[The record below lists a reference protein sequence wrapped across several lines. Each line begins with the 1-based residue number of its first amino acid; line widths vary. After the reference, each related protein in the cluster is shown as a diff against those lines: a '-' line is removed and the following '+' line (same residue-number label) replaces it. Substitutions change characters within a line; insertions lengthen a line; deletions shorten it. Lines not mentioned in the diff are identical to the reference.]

1 MEILRYIESRSLAA
15 PRPILTMGNF
25 DGLHLGHQALL
36 RQMSQD
42 AKDVGGSSVV
52 LTFEPHPL
60 KILAP
65 KRAPKLLL
73 THKDKILLLQS
84 KGVDVVVIQ
93 EFNPAFALIEAED
106 FVRSYLAKGLKVHR
120 IWVGKEFRF
129 GRGRRGDVEAL
140 TRWGKESGFEV
151 KIIEPVLD
159 EGQRISSTRI
169 RALIEEGEVHQV
181 SRFLGRCHFLSGRVV
196 KGHQRGKA
204 LGFPTANISTRTE
217 VLPPDGVYATFFWV
231 QGRRW
236 SSVTSLGSNPTFG
249 EGPRT
254 LETYLFDFDG
264 DLYDQSV
271 RLSFVKRIREQK
283 KFSSAELLV
292 TQMHEDVEQA
302 REALR
307 GVGTAE
313 SVEFGT

>member
-1 MEILRYIESRSLAA
+1 MEILRHIENRRLAL

-25 DGLHLGHQALL
+25 DGLHLGHQFLL
-36 RQMSQD
+36 RQLCQEANDLS
-42 AKDVGGSSVV
+42 GSSVV

-65 KRAPKLLL
+65 TRAPKLLL
-73 THKDKILLLQS
+73 THKDKMLLLQS
-84 KGVDVVVIQ
+84 KGVDVVIIQ
-93 EFNPAFALIEAED
+93 EFDSAFAMLEAEE
-106 FVRSYLAKGLKVHR
+106 FVRQYLVEGLKVHR

-129 GRGRRGDVEAL
+129 GRGRQGNVQTL
-140 TRWGKESGFEV
+140 TELGKECGFDV
-151 KIIEPVLD
+151 KIIEPILD

-169 RALIEEGEVHQV
+169 RALIEDGHVHQV
-181 SRFLGRCHFLSGRVV
+181 NRFLGRCYFVSGRVV

-204 LGFPTANISTRTE
+204 LGFPTANISTRNE

-249 EGPRT
+249 DGPRT

-264 DLYDQSV
+264 DLYDQSI
-271 RLSFVKRIREQK
+271 RLSFVKRIRLQM
-283 KFSSAELLV
+283 KFSSPELLV
-292 TQMHEDVEQA
+292 SQMHEDVLLA
-302 REALR
+302 REVLGR
-307 GVGTAE
+307 AE
-313 SVEFGT
+313 GSELAEFGA

>member
-1 MEILRYIESRSLAA
+1 MEILRHLENRSYAV

-36 RQMSQD
+36 RQMSQE

-65 KRAPKLLL
+65 KLAPKLLL
-73 THKDKILLLQS
+73 THKDKMLLLHS
-84 KGVDVVVIQ
+84 RGVDVVVIQ
-93 EFNPAFALIEAED
+93 EFNRAFAMIEAED
-106 FVRSYLAKGLKVHR
+106 FVQSYLVEGLKVHR

-129 GRGRRGDVEAL
+129 GKGRRGDVGAL

-151 KIIEPVLD
+151 KIIEPVMD

-169 RALIEEGEVHQV
+169 RALIEEGEVHKV
-181 SRFLGRCHFLSGRVV
+181 CRFLGRCHFVSGRVV

-204 LGFPTANISTRTE
+204 LGIPTANISTRTE
-217 VLPPDGVYATFFWV
+217 VLPPDGVYATFFWI

-254 LETYLFDFDG
+254 LETSLMDFDG

-283 KFSSAELLV
+283 KFSSPEILV
-292 TQMHEDVEQA
+292 AQMHEDVKQA
-302 REALR
+302 QEDLR
-307 GVGTAE
+307 GAGSAE
-313 SVEFGT
+313 SAEFGT

>member
-1 MEILRYIESRSLAA
+1 MEILRHLENRSHAV

-25 DGLHLGHQALL
+25 DGLHLGHQSLL
-36 RQMSQD
+36 RQMSQE

-73 THKDKILLLQS
+73 THKDKMLLLQS
-84 KGVDVVVIQ
+84 RGVDVVVIQ
-93 EFNPAFALIEAED
+93 EFNPTFAMIEAED
-106 FVRSYLAKGLKVHR
+106 FVWSYLVEGLKVHQ

-129 GRGRRGDVEAL
+129 GQGRRGDVGAL

-151 KIIEPVLD
+151 KIIEPVMD

-169 RALIEEGEVHQV
+169 RALIEQGEVHQV
-181 SRFLGRCHFLSGRVV
+181 SRFLGRCHFVSGRVV

-231 QGRRW
+231 KGRRW
-236 SSVTSLGSNPTFG
+236 SSVTSLGSNLTFG

-283 KFSSAELLV
+283 KFSSPELLV
-292 TQMHEDVEQA
+292 AQMHEDVEQA
-302 REALR
+302 QEALR
-307 GVGTAE
+307 GAGPTE
-313 SVEFGT
+313 STEFGT

>member
-1 MEILRYIESRSLAA
+1 MRHIESRSLSV

-73 THKDKILLLQS
+73 THKDKMLLLQS

-106 FVRSYLAKGLKVHR
+106 FVRSYLVKGLKVHR

-129 GRGRRGDVEAL
+129 GRGRRGEVEAL
-140 TRWGKESGFEV
+140 TRWGKKSGFEV
-151 KIIEPVLD
+151 KIIEPVLI

-169 RALIEEGEVHQV
+169 RALIEEGEVHHV
-181 SRFLGRCHFLSGRVV
+181 SRFLGRCHFVSGRVV

-283 KFSSAELLV
+283 KFSSPKLLV
-292 TQMHEDVEQA
+292 AQMHEDVEQA

-307 GVGTAE
+307 GAGTAE
-313 SVEFGT
+313 SAEFGT

>member
-1 MEILRYIESRSLAA
+1 MEILRHLENRSHAV

-25 DGLHLGHQALL
+25 DGLHLGHQSLL
-36 RQMSQD
+36 RQMSQE
-42 AKDVGGSSVV
+42 AKDLGGSSVV

-73 THKDKILLLQS
+73 THKDKMLLLQS
-84 KGVDVVVIQ
+84 RGVDVVVIQ
-93 EFNPAFALIEAED
+93 EFNPTFAMIEAED
-106 FVRSYLAKGLKVHR
+106 FVRSYLVEGLKVHR

-129 GRGRRGDVEAL
+129 GQGRRGDVGAL

-151 KIIEPVLD
+151 KIIEPVMD

-169 RALIEEGEVHQV
+169 RALIEQGEVHQV
-181 SRFLGRCHFLSGRVV
+181 SRFLGRCHFVSGRVV

-231 QGRRW
+231 KGRRW
-236 SSVTSLGSNPTFG
+236 SSVTSLGSNLTFG

-283 KFSSAELLV
+283 KFSSPELLV
-292 TQMHEDVEQA
+292 AQMHEDVEQA
-302 REALR
+302 QEALR
-307 GVGTAE
+307 GAGPTE
-313 SVEFGT
+313 STEFGT